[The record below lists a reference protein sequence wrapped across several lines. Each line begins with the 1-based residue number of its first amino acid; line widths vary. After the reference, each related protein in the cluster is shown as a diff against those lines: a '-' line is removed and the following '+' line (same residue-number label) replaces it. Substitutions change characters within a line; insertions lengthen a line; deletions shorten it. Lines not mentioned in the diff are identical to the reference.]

1 MKSPKKQ
8 KRPYSSINIIYV
20 ALVLLIAAAAIY
32 AYNTFKNNSDTI
44 EDVTY
49 ISETLPAETDIN
61 GLKRRIA
68 VTHEIAYLS

>member
-44 EDVTY
+44 E
-49 ISETLPAETDIN
+49 AETDIK
-61 GLKRRIA
+61 GLKRGIA
-68 VTHEIAYLS
+68 VTHEIASLS